1 MDSDLSITN
10 RKFLFLNI
18 KSINSPLNKKY
29 KILPYSQKIIRNE
42 NNVFDLIHFLGNKKK
57 YNQLKKIYT
66 DEQNKIKKEILIQKK
81 KEKFY
86 KNPNII
92 NIKTFDI
99 DKINIHSPMSIMEGN
114 FISGL
119 IQYSKNKQKKMKKM
133 TEHNKKNK
141 FVFKRASTA
150 QDLTLN
156 NYFRKKNRNSIK
168 GENKMNLLKDINNFV
183 EDNKDI
189 SDISNS
195 NNTNSKTDIKSNKI
209 NGLREES
216 KNSDNYNKLRFSSI
230 FNLLD
235 EEYPESVENK
245 NEFRKTINS
254 IFFRSYNKLNR
265 DKKSLSAENFFGIQS
280 KKTKLDGNKDQ
291 ILNLRHKKLSK
302 LFFSKLFNEENK
314 IVGNL
319 NEINNNLINLK
330 YSNHAENLK
339 NFNTVSTHTFRTHRK
354 NVYKTIKENLT
365 TLHKKIYEFPVV
377 NKYIYGSRNPLSLFS
392 KLKIK
397 SKIDTNLSE
406 N

>member
-168 GENKMNLLKDINNFV
+168 GENKMNLLKDINN
-183 EDNKDI
+183 
-189 SDISNS
+189 
-195 NNTNSKTDIKSNKI
+195 
-209 NGLREES
+209 
-216 KNSDNYNKLRFSSI
+216 
-230 FNLLD
+230 
-235 EEYPESVENK
+235 
-245 NEFRKTINS
+245 
-254 IFFRSYNKLNR
+254 
-265 DKKSLSAENFFGIQS
+265 
-280 KKTKLDGNKDQ
+280 
-291 ILNLRHKKLSK
+291 
-302 LFFSKLFNEENK
+302 
-314 IVGNL
+314 
-319 NEINNNLINLK
+319 LI
-330 YSNHAENLK
+330 
-339 NFNTVSTHTFRTHRK
+339 
-354 NVYKTIKENLT
+354 
-365 TLHKKIYEFPVV
+365 
-377 NKYIYGSRNPLSLFS
+377 
-392 KLKIK
+392 
-397 SKIDTNLSE
+397 
-406 N
+406 